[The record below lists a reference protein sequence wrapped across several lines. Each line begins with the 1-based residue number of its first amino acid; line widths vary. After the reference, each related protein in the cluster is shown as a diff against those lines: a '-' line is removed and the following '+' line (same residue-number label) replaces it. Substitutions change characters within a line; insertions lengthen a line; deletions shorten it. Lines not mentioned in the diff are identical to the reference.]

1 MSAFSV
7 GNISYKYGLLIEG
20 SSSVEFLQKKVTPMM
35 FSDYCLA
42 VRDCSTAQYSAK
54 VQEITTYILEHL
66 PSELTVNQLAE
77 LFFLNVSSLSRKF
90 KSETGFSVT
99 EFTNFHRIKLA
110 QYYLSQ
116 GNRSIT
122 EVAYLV
128 GYNDSNY
135 FCRMFKKVTS
145 ITPSQ
150 YLKNVSGR
158 FAGIWPASFHML
170 F

>member
-1 MSAFSV
+1 
-7 GNISYKYGLLIEG
+7 
-20 SSSVEFLQKKVTPMM
+20 MM

-99 EFTNFHRIKLA
+99 EFINFHRIKLA
-110 QYYLSQ
+110 LLQNVQEGHFHHSESVFKECEDGRDADLDWKRDRRA
-116 GNRSIT
+116 RSRRLYGGCGLFLF
-122 EVAYLV
+122 A
-128 GYNDSNY
+128 
-135 FCRMFKKVTS
+135 FCFFAFV
-145 ITPSQ
+145 I
-150 YLKNVSGR
+150 SGR
-158 FAGIWPASFHML
+158 SAGIWPASFRML